1 MAAKRLKD
9 RSWIRYSGLGI
20 EFAAAVVG
28 FTLVGCWVDYHFQ
41 CRPWG
46 VVVGV
51 LLGLIGGFYN
61 LIRQS
66 LAAVREVERRSADRD
81 DDGGG

>member
-1 MAAKRLKD
+1 MAAKRPKD
-9 RSWIRYSGLGI
+9 RTWIRYSGLGI

-28 FTLVGCWVDYHFQ
+28 FTLVGYWVDYHYQ
-41 CRPWG
+41 CSPWG

-66 LAAVREVERRSADRD
+66 LAAVREAERRSADRN
-81 DDGGG
+81 DGEDG